1 MLQFLAGTSDHVLRD
16 QSLEGWKRVSAP
28 CPEAPLDPEKAEHS
42 CPLLSSARRFLTPSC
57 GFPLG
62 SGPAE
67 WPWVLGCLLGPL
79 TVTST
84 GTLPA
89 RALSHCTPASQTA
102 MISQI
107 KFPSAEE
114 FMRVSTGYKTDRRR
128 RMDLGG

>member
-1 MLQFLAGTSDHVLRD
+1 MLQFLPGTSNHVFRD

-28 CPEAPLDPEKAEHS
+28 CPEAPLDREKAEHS
-42 CPLLSSARRFLTPSC
+42 CPLLSSAWHFLMPSC

-62 SGPAE
+62 SGPAK
-67 WPWVLGCLLGPL
+67 WPWVLGSLPGPL

-84 GTLPA
+84 STLPA
-89 RALSHCTPASQTA
+89 RTLSHCTPASQTA

-114 FMRVSTGYKTDRRR
+114 FTRVITGYKTDRRR
-128 RMDLGG
+128 RMDLRG